1 MSASYYPIKSFNRV
15 FKTVINQI
23 QYCVMSSKQNCEPRI
38 GR

>member
-1 MSASYYPIKSFNRV
+1 MSTSYYPIKSFNRV

-23 QYCVMSSKQNCEPRI
+23 KYCVMSSKQICEPKI